1 MGRILLKD
9 TNKGDIYLD
18 IEGDSPTDA
27 EKSAISKEFFST
39 APTKGQ
45 IDYATASLDEIREY
59 NRKKATRR

>member
-27 EKSAISKEFFST
+27 EKAAISKEFFST
-39 APTKGQ
+39 VPTTVS
-45 IDYATASLDEIREY
+45 YTHLTLPTTLSV
-59 NRKKATRR
+59 